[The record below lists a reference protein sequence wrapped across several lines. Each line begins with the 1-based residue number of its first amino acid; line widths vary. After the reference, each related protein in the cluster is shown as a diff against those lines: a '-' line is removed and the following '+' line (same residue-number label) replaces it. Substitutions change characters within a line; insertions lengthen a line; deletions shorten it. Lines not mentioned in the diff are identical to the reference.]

1 MKTEK
6 NNEPKIDRRKEN
18 GGHINGGR
26 KPIFEDGE
34 PVMVSFKV
42 NKSTK
47 KALSKIGGYGAYI
60 ESLIRKDLNL
70 DELPDDLYPSVFDE
84 V

>member
-1 MKTEK
+1 M
-6 NNEPKIDRRKEN
+6 NNEKIDRRKEN
-18 GGHINGGR
+18 GGHTNGGR

-47 KALSKIGGYGAYI
+47 KALSKIGRYGAYI
-60 ESLIRKDLNL
+60 ENLIRKDLRL
-70 DELPDDLYPSVFDE
+70 DELPDEIYPSVFDN